1 MAQTS
6 GDSGPLRLPG
16 SVQPS
21 RPCPFCGGSNLW
33 INSGLDPKFV
43 ACRTCWAFG
52 PTAPTVTQAVE
63 HWDDRA
69 TTRQQLPN
77 GASIGPIFR

>member
-1 MAQTS
+1 MAQRS
-6 GDSGPLRLPG
+6 DDSGPLRLPG

-21 RPCPFCGGSNLW
+21 QPCPFCGGANLW
-33 INSGLDPKFV
+33 INVELYPKFV

-52 PTAPTVTQAVE
+52 PTAPTVTLAVE

-69 TTRQQLPN
+69 TALGERD
-77 GASIGPIFR
+77 